1 MPHDSQ
7 VRTISLGSPR
17 INSVSQILFWLKLV
31 ITGNPGV
38 GKHTSARII
47 ADKTGA
53 RIIDLNRVAID
64 NNAIA
69 KKTERGLE
77 VDAKKLGR
85 LLAKLLKARNDTVI
99 VGHLAPY
106 VLKPAGISMV
116 AVLRRSPYEL
126 EKILKKRGYSLGKI
140 KENLESEILGVS
152 LYDSVKTFGK
162 SKIVEFDTTGET
174 PDQTTRKIM
183 RALRK
188 KPKPAGID
196 WLAKVSRRGDMQ
208 KFFEY

>member
-1 MPHDSQ
+1 M
-7 VRTISLGSPR
+7 
-17 INSVSQILFWLKLV
+17 KLV

-47 ADKTGA
+47 ADRTDA
-53 RIIDLNRVAID
+53 EIIDINKVAID
-64 NNAIA
+64 NKAIA

-77 VDAKKLGR
+77 VDVKKLAR
-85 LLAKLLKARNDTVI
+85 LMTKMLKSRKDLIV

-106 VLKPAGISMV
+106 VIRPAGISMV

-126 EKILKKRGYSLGKI
+126 EKTLEKRGYSADKVR
-140 KENLESEILGVS
+140 ENLASEILGVS
-152 LYDSVKTFGK
+152 LYDSVKTFGRHK
-162 SKIVEFDTTGET
+162 VVEFDTTDKT
-174 PDQTTRKIM
+174 PDQTAGEMM

-188 KPKPAGID
+188 KPKQAGID
-196 WLAKVSRRGDMQ
+196 WLALVSERGDMQ

>member
-1 MPHDSQ
+1 M
-7 VRTISLGSPR
+7 
-17 INSVSQILFWLKLV
+17 KLV

-38 GKHTSARII
+38 GKHTSAKII
-47 ADKTGA
+47 AEKTGA
-53 RIIDLNRVAID
+53 EIIDINRIAID

-69 KKTERGLE
+69 KKSERGLE
-77 VDAKKLGR
+77 VDVKKLDR
-85 LLAKLLKARNDTVI
+85 LLAKLLKARNDQII

-126 EKILKKRGYSLGKI
+126 EKTLEKRGYSTGKI
-140 KENLESEILGVS
+140 RENLASEILGVS
-152 LYDSVKTFGK
+152 LYDSLKTFGRR
-162 SKIVEFDTTGET
+162 KIVEFDTTGET
-174 PDQTTRKIM
+174 PDKTAGEIM

-188 KPKPAGID
+188 KPKPTGID
-196 WLAKVSRRGDMQ
+196 WLAVVSEKGDMQ